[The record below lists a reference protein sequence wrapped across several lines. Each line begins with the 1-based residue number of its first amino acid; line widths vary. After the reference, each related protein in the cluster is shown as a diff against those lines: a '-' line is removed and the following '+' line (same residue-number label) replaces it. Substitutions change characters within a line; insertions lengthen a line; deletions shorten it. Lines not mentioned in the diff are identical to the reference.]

1 MKYEMPGRVRFSE
14 VDQHGVLTLYHLIN
28 YLQDSSTF
36 HAEDRMVGMDW
47 CNAQGIAWV
56 LACWQLHVR
65 TYPKLGDRIVVKTW
79 PYSFRGF
86 LGSRNY
92 SIETE
97 DGELLVTAN
106 SEWVLMDLKKNRPVR
121 VSKDMMEAY
130 QANADDKLQ
139 EDLGDRKIAIWEDG
153 EEKEHFQIQEH
164 MLDTNHHVNNGQYIL
179 MSEKYM
185 EEGFR
190 AVHFRAEYKK
200 QAYLGDEIM
209 PKVCKKDS
217 GYQVVL
223 ENTEGEAYFIGE
235 FLNC

>member
-1 MKYEMPGRVRFSE
+1 MKYEMPGRIRFSE

-28 YLQDSSTF
+28 YLQDASTF

-47 CNAQGIAWV
+47 CNEQGIAWI
-56 LACWQLHVR
+56 LASWQLHIR
-65 TYPKLGDRIVVKTW
+65 SYPRMGDRIVVKTW
-79 PYSFRGF
+79 PYSFRSC
-86 LGSRNY
+86 LGGRNY
-92 SIETE
+92 TIETE

-106 SEWVLMDLKKNRPVR
+106 SEWVLMNLKENRMVR
-121 VSKDMMEAY
+121 VSQTMKDAY
-130 QANADDKLQ
+130 NANADDKLQ
-139 EDLGDRKIAIWEDG
+139 EDLGGRKIAIWETG
-153 EEKEHFQIQEH
+153 EEKEHFHIQEH

-179 MSEKYM
+179 MAENYM

-200 QAYLGDEIM
+200 QAYLGDEIVPM
-209 PKVCKKDS
+209 VCQNEK

-223 ENTEGEAYFIGE
+223 KNTAGEAYFVGE